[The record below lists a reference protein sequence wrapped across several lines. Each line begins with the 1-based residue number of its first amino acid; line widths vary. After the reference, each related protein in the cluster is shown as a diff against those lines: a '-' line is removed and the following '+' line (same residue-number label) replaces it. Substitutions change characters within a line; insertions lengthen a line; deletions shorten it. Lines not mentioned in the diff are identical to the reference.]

1 MPGNDDDDT
10 TTEQPKLV
18 AELPKLPW
26 YKRWFRWVWI
36 KLGLGK

>member
-1 MPGNDDDDT
+1 MSDDDDGT
-10 TTEQPKLV
+10 VIQQPGF
-18 AELPKLPW
+18 AAAPKLPW